1 MNSAP
6 AEAAYQQTLKESS
19 YNACFLIP
27 CFNHGATMPTVVS
40 SLLKFELPIII
51 VDDGSELAT
60 KQFLTPLADN
70 PSVTLVTLEQNQ
82 GKGGAVKAGIK
93 RAQELGFS
101 HTIQIDA
108 DGQHDLDALPALIQ
122 ASQAKPQRLISGQP
136 VYDESV
142 PKARLYGRYATHIW
156 VWIETL
162 SLSIKDSMCGFRAY
176 PIDKTQTVLNKYD
189 VGSRMDFDIEIL
201 VRLYWEGCDI
211 DFIETRV
218 IYPENGISHFDALW
232 DNVKISWMHTR
243 LFFGMLPRAPKLIAR
258 HFKSDSAESLSAT
271 ESLSA
276 AKSLPAENSQGSSAN
291 SKQINSKQKGSE
303 QPHWSRTQ
311 ERGTVLGIKLLLA
324 VYTLLGRGVFNLILR
339 GVMRYYHLTGK
350 RARNASEQ
358 YLFQLKAY
366 AEQQNI
372 ELPTELTS
380 YNHLLSFGHTM
391 LDKLAAWKGDFSA
404 DNLTIHGQEQFESM
418 VANQQGVLILGS
430 HLGNIELCRAL
441 GRRHSNIKINAL
453 VFTEHAERF
462 NSVMKAVN
470 PQSDLNLIQVTSMGP
485 DTAILLQ
492 QKLEQGEWIVIVG
505 DRTSTSK
512 ESRSVWAEFLGKEAP
527 FPQGPFMLASI
538 LKAPVFLLFGLRDDT
553 QSKPHFN
560 VYFEHFSDKIELP
573 RKTREQS
580 LQQVV
585 QKYANRLQHYTLKAP
600 LQWYNFFNFWTL
612 SNQHHD
618 EKESK

>member
-1 MNSAP
+1 VNSAP
-6 AEAAYQQTLKESS
+6 IEAVSQQTLKESN
-19 YNACFLIP
+19 YKACFLIP
-27 CFNHGATMPTVVS
+27 CFNHGATMPSVVS
-40 SLLKFELPIII
+40 SLLNFELPIII
-51 VDDGSELAT
+51 IDDGSELAT
-60 KQFLTPLADN
+60 KQFLTPLADSPN
-70 PSVTLVTLEQNQ
+70 VTLVTLEQNQ

-93 RAQELGFS
+93 KAQELGFS
-101 HTIQIDA
+101 HAIQIDA

-136 VYDESV
+136 IYDDSV

-211 DFIETRV
+211 DFVETRV

-243 LFFGMLPRAPKLIAR
+243 LFFGMLPRAPKLITR
-258 HFKSDSAESLSAT
+258 HFKTDSVKSGQNQDSLAESN
-271 ESLSA
+271 
-276 AKSLPAENSQGSSAN
+276 KNGP
-291 SKQINSKQKGSE
+291 E

-404 DNLTIHGQEQFESM
+404 DNLTIHGQDQFESM
-418 VANQQGVLILGS
+418 VENQQGVLILGS

-527 FPQGPFMLASI
+527 FPQGPFMLASV
-538 LKAPVFLLFGLRDDT
+538 LKAPVFLLFGLRDDS

-585 QKYANRLQHYTLKAP
+585 QKYADRLEHYTLKAP

-612 SNQHHD
+612 SKHHD

>member
-6 AEAAYQQTLKESS
+6 VEAASQHPTEESS
-19 YNACFLIP
+19 YKACFLIP
-27 CFNHGATMPTVVS
+27 CFNHGATMPAVVS
-40 SLLKFELPIII
+40 SLHSFELPIII
-51 VDDGSELAT
+51 VDDGSELTT
-60 KQFLTPLADN
+60 KQFLAPLAEN
-70 PSVTLVTLEQNQ
+70 SNVTLVTLEQNQ

-93 RAQELGFS
+93 KAQQLGFS
-101 HTIQIDA
+101 HAIQVDA
-108 DGQHDLDALPALIQ
+108 DGQHDLEALPTLIE

-176 PIDKTQTVLNKYD
+176 PINQTQAVFSKYD

-211 DFIETRV
+211 DFVETRV

-258 HFKSDSAESLSAT
+258 HFKSDSADNNQSLSTDSEPQA
-271 ESLSA
+271 
-276 AKSLPAENSQGSSAN
+276 
-291 SKQINSKQKGSE
+291 SE

-311 ERGTVLGIKLLLA
+311 ERGTVLGIKLLLTI
-324 VYTLLGRGVFNLILR
+324 YTLLGRGVFNLILR

-404 DNLTIHGQEQFESM
+404 ENLTIHGQDQFENM

-527 FPQGPFMLASI
+527 FPQGPFMLASV
-538 LKAPVFLLFGLRDDT
+538 LKAPVFLLFGLRDDS
-553 QSKPHFN
+553 QKKPHFN

-580 LQQVV
+580 LKQVV
-585 QKYANRLQHYTLKAP
+585 QQYADRLQHYTLKAP

-612 SNQHHD
+612 SKHHD

>member
-6 AEAAYQQTLKESS
+6 IEAVSQPTLKESN

-27 CFNHGATMPTVVS
+27 CFNHGATMPAVVS
-40 SLLKFELPIII
+40 SLHHFELPIII
-51 VDDGSELAT
+51 VDDGSELTT
-60 KQFLTPLADN
+60 KQFLAPLAEN
-70 PSVTLVTLEQNQ
+70 SNVTLVTLEQNQ

-93 RAQELGFS
+93 RAQQLGFS
-101 HTIQIDA
+101 HAIQIDA
-108 DGQHDLDALPALIQ
+108 DGQHDLEALPALIQ
-122 ASQAKPQRLISGQP
+122 ASQTKPQRLISGQP

-211 DFIETRV
+211 DFVETRV

-258 HFKSDSAESLSAT
+258 HFKSDSVKSGQNQDSLAEPHKN
-271 ESLSA
+271 E
-276 AKSLPAENSQGSSAN
+276 
-291 SKQINSKQKGSE
+291 SE

-372 ELPTELTS
+372 DLPAELTS

-391 LDKLAAWKGDFSA
+391 LDKLAAWKGDFSV
-404 DNLTIHGQEQFESM
+404 DNLTIHGQDQFESM
-418 VANQQGVLILGS
+418 VENQQGVLILGS

-527 FPQGPFMLASI
+527 FPQGPFMLASV
-538 LKAPVFLLFGLRDDT
+538 LKAPVFLLFGLRDDS
-553 QSKPHFN
+553 QSKPHFD

-585 QKYANRLQHYTLKAP
+585 QKYANRLEHYTLKAP

-612 SNQHHD
+612 SKHHD

>member
-1 MNSAP
+1 MNSA
-6 AEAAYQQTLKESS
+6 AVEATSQHQKKESS

-27 CFNHGATMPTVVS
+27 CFNHGATMPSVVS
-40 SLLKFELPIII
+40 SLHHFELPIII
-51 VDDGSELAT
+51 VDDGSESAT
-60 KQFLTPLADN
+60 KQFLAPLTDS

-101 HTIQIDA
+101 HAIQIDA
-108 DGQHDLDALPALIQ
+108 DGQHDLEALPALIQ
-122 ASQAKPQRLISGQP
+122 ASQAKPMRLISGQP
-136 VYDESV
+136 IYDDSV

-176 PIDKTQTVLNKYD
+176 PINQTQAVLSKYD

-211 DFIETRV
+211 DFVETRV

-258 HFKSDSAESLSAT
+258 HFKSDSAKSGQNQDSLAESNKN
-271 ESLSA
+271 E
-276 AKSLPAENSQGSSAN
+276 
-291 SKQINSKQKGSE
+291 SE

-372 ELPTELTS
+372 ELPAELTS

-404 DNLTIHGQEQFESM
+404 DNLTIHGQDQFESM

-527 FPQGPFMLASI
+527 FPQGPFMLASV
-538 LKAPVFLLFGLRDDT
+538 LKAPVFLLFGLRDDS
-553 QSKPHFN
+553 QRKPHFN

-580 LQQVV
+580 LKQVV
-585 QKYANRLQHYTLKAP
+585 QQYADRLQHYTLRAP

-612 SNQHHD
+612 SKHHD

>member
-1 MNSAP
+1 MNSTP
-6 AEAAYQQTLKESS
+6 NEAVSQHAASESN
-19 YNACFLIP
+19 YKACFLIP
-27 CFNHGATMPTVVS
+27 CFNHGATMPSVVS
-40 SLLKFELPIII
+40 SLLNFELPIII
-51 VDDGSELAT
+51 VDDGSELET

-70 PSVTLVTLEQNQ
+70 SNVTLVTLKHNQ

-93 RAQELGFS
+93 KAQALGFS
-101 HTIQIDA
+101 HAIQIDA
-108 DGQHDLDALPALIQ
+108 DGQHDLEALPALIQ
-122 ASQAKPQRLISGQP
+122 ASQERPQRLISGQP

-176 PIDKTQTVLNKYD
+176 PINQTQAVLNKYD
-189 VGSRMDFDIEIL
+189 VGSRMDFDIEVL

-218 IYPENGISHFDALW
+218 IYPENGVSHFDALW

-258 HFKSDSAESLSAT
+258 HFKSDSTKSGQTQDFLAESNNNA
-271 ESLSA
+271 
-276 AKSLPAENSQGSSAN
+276 
-291 SKQINSKQKGSE
+291 SE

-324 VYTLLGRGVFNLILR
+324 VYTLLGRSVFNLILR

-372 ELPTELTS
+372 ALPTELTS

-391 LDKLAAWKGDFSA
+391 LDKLAAWKGDFSV
-404 DNLTIHGQEQFESM
+404 DNLTIHGQDQFESM
-418 VANQQGVLILGS
+418 VANKQGVLILGS

-512 ESRSVWAEFLGKEAP
+512 ESRSVWAEFLGKQAP
-527 FPQGPFMLASI
+527 FPQGPFMLASV
-538 LKAPVFLLFGLRDDT
+538 LKAPVFLLFGLRDDS
-553 QSKPHFN
+553 QPKPHFN
-560 VYFEHFSDKIELP
+560 VYFEHFSDKIALP
-573 RKTREQS
+573 RNVREQS

-585 QKYANRLQHYTLKAP
+585 QQYADRLQHYTLKAP
-600 LQWYNFFNFWTL
+600 LQWYNFYNFWTL

>member
-6 AEAAYQQTLKESS
+6 IEAVSQQTLKESS

-27 CFNHGATMPTVVS
+27 CFNHGATMPSVVS
-40 SLLKFELPIII
+40 SLLNFELPIII
-51 VDDGSELAT
+51 VDDGSELET
-60 KQFLTPLADN
+60 KQFLTPLAESPN
-70 PSVTLVTLEQNQ
+70 VTLVTLEQNQ

-101 HTIQIDA
+101 HAIQIDA

-122 ASQAKPQRLISGQP
+122 ASQDKPLRLISGQP

-211 DFIETRV
+211 DFVETRV

-258 HFKSDSAESLSAT
+258 HFKSDSAKKLS
-271 ESLSA
+271 
-276 AKSLPAENSQGSSAN
+276 AENSQDSSADSRQVN
-291 SKQINSKQKGSE
+291 SEQIGSE

-372 ELPTELTS
+372 ELPAELTS

-391 LDKLAAWKGDFSA
+391 LDKLAAWKGDFSV
-404 DNLTIHGQEQFESM
+404 DNLSIHGQEQFESM
-418 VANQQGVLILGS
+418 VANKQGVLILGS

-505 DRTSTSK
+505 DRTSTNK

-527 FPQGPFMLASI
+527 FPQGPFMLASV
-538 LKAPVFLLFGLRDDT
+538 LKAPVFLLFGLRDDS

-585 QKYANRLQHYTLKAP
+585 QKYANRLEHYTLKAP
-600 LQWYNFFNFWTL
+600 LQWYNFFYFWTL
-612 SNQHHD
+612 SKHHD

>member
-1 MNSAP
+1 MNSA
-6 AEAAYQQTLKESS
+6 EATSQHQTKESS

-27 CFNHGATMPTVVS
+27 CFNHGATMPAVVS
-40 SLLKFELPIII
+40 SLLNFELPIII
-51 VDDGSELAT
+51 VDDGSELET
-60 KQFLTPLADN
+60 KQFLTPLADS

-101 HTIQIDA
+101 HAIQIDA

-122 ASQAKPQRLISGQP
+122 ASQTKPQHLISGQP

-211 DFIETRV
+211 DFVETRV

-258 HFKSDSAESLSAT
+258 HFKSDSAKKLSAD
-271 ESLSA
+271 
-276 AKSLPAENSQGSSAN
+276 NSQDSSADSRQVN
-291 SKQINSKQKGSE
+291 SEQIGSE

-372 ELPTELTS
+372 ELPAELTS

-391 LDKLAAWKGDFSA
+391 LDKLAAWKGDFSV
-404 DNLTIHGQEQFESM
+404 DNLSIHGQEQFESM

-527 FPQGPFMLASI
+527 FPQGPFMLASV
-538 LKAPVFLLFGLRDDT
+538 LKAPVFLLFGLRDDS

-585 QKYANRLQHYTLKAP
+585 QKYADRLEHYTLKAP

-612 SNQHHD
+612 SKHHD

>member
-6 AEAAYQQTLKESS
+6 LEATSQHQLKERS

-27 CFNHGATMPTVVS
+27 CFNHGATMPAVVS
-40 SLLKFELPIII
+40 SLLNFKLPIII
-51 VDDGSELAT
+51 VDDDSELET
-60 KQFLTPLADN
+60 KQFLTPLADS
-70 PSVTLVTLEQNQ
+70 PSVTLVTLDQNQ

-101 HTIQIDA
+101 HAIQIDA
-108 DGQHDLDALPALIQ
+108 DGQHDLEALPALIQ
-122 ASQAKPQRLISGQP
+122 ASQGKPQRLISGQP
-136 VYDESV
+136 IYDESV

-211 DFIETRV
+211 DFVETRV

-258 HFKSDSAESLSAT
+258 HFKSDSP
-271 ESLSA
+271 
-276 AKSLPAENSQGSSAN
+276 KSGQNQASSTGSNSN
-291 SKQINSKQKGSE
+291 ELE

-324 VYTLLGRGVFNLILR
+324 IYTLLGRRVFNLILR

-372 ELPTELTS
+372 ELPAELTS

-404 DNLTIHGQEQFESM
+404 DNLTIHGQDQFESM
-418 VANQQGVLILGS
+418 VANKQGVLILGS

-512 ESRSVWAEFLGKEAP
+512 ESRSVWAEFLGKKAP
-527 FPQGPFMLASI
+527 FPQGPFMLASV
-538 LKAPVFLLFGLRDDT
+538 LKAPVFLLFGLRDDS

-585 QKYANRLQHYTLKAP
+585 QKYADRLQHYTLKAP

-612 SNQHHD
+612 SKHHD
-618 EKESK
+618 EKKSK

>member
-6 AEAAYQQTLKESS
+6 VEAVSQQNLKESS
-19 YNACFLIP
+19 YKACFLIP
-27 CFNHGATMPTVVS
+27 CFNHGATMPAVVS
-40 SLLKFELPIII
+40 SLHHFELPIII
-51 VDDGSELAT
+51 VDDGSELTT
-60 KQFLTPLADN
+60 KQFLAPLAEN
-70 PSVTLVTLEQNQ
+70 SNVTLVTLEQNQ

-93 RAQELGFS
+93 KAQQLGFS
-101 HTIQIDA
+101 HAIQIDA

-122 ASQAKPQRLISGQP
+122 ASQDKPQRLISGQP

-211 DFIETRV
+211 DFVETRV

-258 HFKSDSAESLSAT
+258 HFKSDSVKSGQNQDSLVESNKN
-271 ESLSA
+271 ESV
-276 AKSLPAENSQGSSAN
+276 
-291 SKQINSKQKGSE
+291 

-324 VYTLLGRGVFNLILR
+324 VYTLLGRCVFNLILR

-372 ELPTELTS
+372 ELPAELTS

-391 LDKLAAWKGDFSA
+391 LDKLAAWKGDFSV
-404 DNLTIHGQEQFESM
+404 DNLTIHGQDQFESM
-418 VANQQGVLILGS
+418 VENQQGVLILGS

-527 FPQGPFMLASI
+527 FPQGPFMLASV
-538 LKAPVFLLFGLRDDT
+538 LKAPVFLLFGLRDDS

-585 QKYANRLQHYTLKAP
+585 QKYADRLEHYTLKAP

-612 SNQHHD
+612 SKHHD

>member
-6 AEAAYQQTLKESS
+6 AEAASQHVTKESN
-19 YNACFLIP
+19 YKACFLIP
-27 CFNHGATMPTVVS
+27 CFNHGETMPAVVS
-40 SLLKFELPIII
+40 SLHHFELTIII
-51 VDDGSELAT
+51 VDDGSELTT
-60 KQFLTPLADN
+60 KQFLAPLVENSNVA
-70 PSVTLVTLEQNQ
+70 LVTLEQNQ

-101 HTIQIDA
+101 HAIQIDA
-108 DGQHDLDALPALIQ
+108 DGQHDLDALPALIE

-136 VYDESV
+136 VYDDSV

-176 PIDKTQTVLNKYD
+176 PIDKAQTVLNKYD

-218 IYPENGISHFDALW
+218 IYPENGVSHFDALW

-258 HFKSDSAESLSAT
+258 HFKSDSEDHLTSSTQFSESNQAQQ
-271 ESLSA
+271 A
-276 AKSLPAENSQGSSAN
+276 PNST
-291 SKQINSKQKGSE
+291 E

-324 VYTLLGRGVFNLILR
+324 VYSLLGRGVFNLILR

-358 YLFQLKAY
+358 YLFQLKTY

-372 ELPTELTS
+372 DLPAELTS

-391 LDKLAAWKGDFSA
+391 LDKLAAWKGDFSV

-418 VANQQGVLILGS
+418 VENQQGVLILGS

-441 GRRHSNIKINAL
+441 GRRHSHIKINAL

-527 FPQGPFMLASI
+527 FPQGPFMLASV
-538 LKAPVFLLFGLRDDT
+538 LKAPVFLLFGLRDDSQT
-553 QSKPHFN
+553 KPHFN

-585 QKYANRLQHYTLKAP
+585 QKYADRLQHYTLKAP

-612 SNQHHD
+612 SKHHD
-618 EKESK
+618 ENKSK

>member
-6 AEAAYQQTLKESS
+6 IEATSQDQTKESS

-27 CFNHGATMPTVVS
+27 CFNHGATMPAVVS
-40 SLLKFELPIII
+40 SLHHFELPIII
-51 VDDGSELAT
+51 VDDGSELTT
-60 KQFLTPLADN
+60 KQFLAPLAEN
-70 PSVTLVTLEQNQ
+70 SYVTLVTLEQNQ

-93 RAQELGFS
+93 KAQELGFS
-101 HTIQIDA
+101 HAIQIDA

-136 VYDESV
+136 IYDDSV

-211 DFIETRV
+211 DFVETRV

-258 HFKSDSAESLSAT
+258 HFKSDSAKSGQNQDSLAESNKN
-271 ESLSA
+271 E
-276 AKSLPAENSQGSSAN
+276 
-291 SKQINSKQKGSE
+291 SE

-372 ELPTELTS
+372 ELPAELTS

-391 LDKLAAWKGDFSA
+391 LDKLAAWKGDFSV
-404 DNLTIHGQEQFESM
+404 DNLTIHGQDQFESM
-418 VANQQGVLILGS
+418 VENQQGVLILGS

-527 FPQGPFMLASI
+527 FPQGPFMLASV
-538 LKAPVFLLFGLRDDT
+538 LKAPVFLLFGLRDDS

-585 QKYANRLQHYTLKAP
+585 QKYANRLEHYTLKAP

-612 SNQHHD
+612 SKHHD

>member
-6 AEAAYQQTLKESS
+6 LETISQHQLKESS

-27 CFNHGATMPTVVS
+27 CFNHGATMPAVVS
-40 SLLKFELPIII
+40 SLHHFELPIII

-60 KQFLTPLADN
+60 KQFLTPLADS

-101 HTIQIDA
+101 HAIQIDA
-108 DGQHDLDALPALIQ
+108 DGQHDLEALPALIQ
-122 ASQAKPQRLISGQP
+122 ASQNKPQRLISGQP

-142 PKARLYGRYATHIW
+142 PKARLYGRYATHVW

-211 DFIETRV
+211 DFVETRV

-258 HFKSDSAESLSAT
+258 HFKSDSA
-271 ESLSA
+271 
-276 AKSLPAENSQGSSAN
+276 KSGRNQDSSTGPN
-291 SKQINSKQKGSE
+291 NNELE

-366 AEQQNI
+366 AEQQSI
-372 ELPTELTS
+372 ELPAELTS

-404 DNLTIHGQEQFESM
+404 DNLTIHGQDQFESM
-418 VANQQGVLILGS
+418 VANKQGVLILGS

-512 ESRSVWAEFLGKEAP
+512 ESRSVWAEFLGKKAP
-527 FPQGPFMLASI
+527 FPQGPFMLASV
-538 LKAPVFLLFGLRDDT
+538 LKAPVFLLFGLRDDS

-585 QKYANRLQHYTLKAP
+585 QKYADRLQHYTLKAP

-612 SNQHHD
+612 SKHHD

>member
-1 MNSAP
+1 MNSTP
-6 AEAAYQQTLKESS
+6 VEATSQHQLKESS

-27 CFNHGATMPTVVS
+27 CFNHGATMPAVVS
-40 SLLKFELPIII
+40 SLHHFELPIII
-51 VDDGSELAT
+51 VDDGSELST
-60 KQFLTPLADN
+60 KQFLAPLADS

-93 RAQELGFS
+93 RAKKLGFS
-101 HTIQIDA
+101 HAIQIDA
-108 DGQHDLDALPALIQ
+108 DGQHDLEALPALIQ
-122 ASQAKPQRLISGQP
+122 ASQDKPQRLISGQP

-142 PKARLYGRYATHIW
+142 PKARLYGRYATHVW

-176 PIDKTQTVLNKYD
+176 PINQTQTVLNKYD

-211 DFIETRV
+211 DFVETRV

-258 HFKSDSAESLSAT
+258 HFKSDSA
-271 ESLSA
+271 
-276 AKSLPAENSQGSSAN
+276 KSGQNQDSSTGPN
-291 SKQINSKQKGSE
+291 NNELE

-324 VYTLLGRGVFNLILR
+324 IYTLLGRGVFNLILR

-372 ELPTELTS
+372 ELPAELTS

-404 DNLTIHGQEQFESM
+404 DNLTIHGQDQFESM
-418 VANQQGVLILGS
+418 VANKQGVLILGS

-527 FPQGPFMLASI
+527 FPQGPFMLASV
-538 LKAPVFLLFGLRDDT
+538 LKAPVFLLFGLRDDS

-585 QKYANRLQHYTLKAP
+585 QKYADRLQHYTLKAP

-612 SNQHHD
+612 SKHHD

>member
-6 AEAAYQQTLKESS
+6 VEATSQDQTKESS
-19 YNACFLIP
+19 YKACFLTP
-27 CFNHGATMPTVVS
+27 CFNHGATMPAVVS
-40 SLLKFELPIII
+40 SLHHFELPIII

-60 KQFLTPLADN
+60 KQFLAPLAEN
-70 PSVTLVTLEQNQ
+70 SNVTLVTLEQNQ

-93 RAQELGFS
+93 KAHELGFS
-101 HTIQIDA
+101 HAIQIDA
-108 DGQHDLDALPALIQ
+108 DGQHDLEALPALIE

-176 PIDKTQTVLNKYD
+176 PINQTQAVLSKYD

-211 DFIETRV
+211 DFVETRV

-232 DNVKISWMHTR
+232 DNIKISWMHTR
-243 LFFGMLPRAPKLIAR
+243 LFFGMLPRTPKLIAR
-258 HFKSDSAESLSAT
+258 HFKSDSADNNQSLSTDSEPQA
-271 ESLSA
+271 
-276 AKSLPAENSQGSSAN
+276 
-291 SKQINSKQKGSE
+291 SE

-311 ERGTVLGIKLLLA
+311 ERGTVLGIKLLLTI
-324 VYTLLGRGVFNLILR
+324 YTLLGRGVFNLILR
-339 GVMRYYHLTGK
+339 GVMRYYHITGK

-372 ELPTELTS
+372 ELPVELTS

-404 DNLTIHGQEQFESM
+404 ENLTIHGQDQFENM

-527 FPQGPFMLASI
+527 FPQGPFMLASV
-538 LKAPVFLLFGLRDDT
+538 LKAPVFLLFGLRDDS
-553 QSKPHFN
+553 QRKPHFN

-585 QKYANRLQHYTLKAP
+585 QQYADRLQHYTLKAP

-612 SNQHHD
+612 SKHHD

>member
-6 AEAAYQQTLKESS
+6 ADAAYQQTLKESS

-108 DGQHDLDALPALIQ
+108 DGQHDLDALPALIE

-211 DFIETRV
+211 DFVETRV

-258 HFKSDSAESLSAT
+258 HFKSDSAKKLS
-271 ESLSA
+271 
-276 AKSLPAENSQGSSAN
+276 AENSQDSSADSRQVH
-291 SKQINSKQKGSE
+291 SKQINSKQIGSE

-339 GVMRYYHLTGK
+339 GVMRYYHLTGT

-372 ELPTELTS
+372 ELPAKLTS

-391 LDKLAAWKGDFSA
+391 LDKLAAWKGDFSV
-404 DNLTIHGQEQFESM
+404 DNLSIHGQEQFESM

-527 FPQGPFMLASI
+527 FPQGPFMLASV
-538 LKAPVFLLFGLRDDT
+538 LKAPVFLLFGLRDDS

-612 SNQHHD
+612 SKHHD

>member
-6 AEAAYQQTLKESS
+6 IEAVSQQTLKESN
-19 YNACFLIP
+19 YKACFLIP
-27 CFNHGATMPTVVS
+27 CFNHGATMPLVVS
-40 SLLKFELPIII
+40 SLLNFGLPIII

-60 KQFLTPLADN
+60 KQFLTPLAESPN
-70 PSVTLVTLEQNQ
+70 VTLVTLEQNQ

-93 RAQELGFS
+93 KAQELGFS
-101 HTIQIDA
+101 HSIQIDA
-108 DGQHDLDALPALIQ
+108 DGQHDLDALPTLIQ
-122 ASQAKPQRLISGQP
+122 ASQDKPQRLISGQP

-211 DFIETRV
+211 DFVETRV

-258 HFKSDSAESLSAT
+258 HFKSDSVKSGQNQDSLAEPHKN
-271 ESLSA
+271 E
-276 AKSLPAENSQGSSAN
+276 
-291 SKQINSKQKGSE
+291 SE

-372 ELPTELTS
+372 ELPAELTS

-391 LDKLAAWKGDFSA
+391 LDKLAAWKGDFSV
-404 DNLTIHGQEQFESM
+404 DNLTIHGQDQFESM
-418 VANQQGVLILGS
+418 VENQQGVLILGS

-527 FPQGPFMLASI
+527 FPQGPFMLASV
-538 LKAPVFLLFGLRDDT
+538 LKAPVFLLFGLRDDS
-553 QSKPHFN
+553 QPKPHFN

-573 RKTREQS
+573 RKTREHS

-585 QKYANRLQHYTLKAP
+585 QKYANRLEHYTLKAP

-612 SNQHHD
+612 SKHHD

>member
-6 AEAAYQQTLKESS
+6 LEATSQHRLKESS

-27 CFNHGATMPTVVS
+27 CFNHGATMPAVVS
-40 SLLKFELPIII
+40 SLHHFELPIII

-60 KQFLTPLADN
+60 KQFLAPLADS

-93 RAQELGFS
+93 QAQELGFS
-101 HTIQIDA
+101 HAIQIDA
-108 DGQHDLDALPALIQ
+108 DGQHDLEALPALIQ
-122 ASQAKPQRLISGQP
+122 ASQNKPQRLISGQP

-162 SLSIKDSMCGFRAY
+162 SLTIKDSMCGFRAY
-176 PIDKTQTVLNKYD
+176 PINQTQTVLNKYD

-211 DFIETRV
+211 DFVETRV

-258 HFKSDSAESLSAT
+258 HFKSTSAEDGQNQDSRA
-271 ESLSA
+271 
-276 AKSLPAENSQGSSAN
+276 GSN
-291 SKQINSKQKGSE
+291 NNESE

-324 VYTLLGRGVFNLILR
+324 IYTLLGRGVFNLILR

-404 DNLTIHGQEQFESM
+404 DNLTIHGQDQFESM
-418 VANQQGVLILGS
+418 VANKQGVLILGS

-527 FPQGPFMLASI
+527 FPQGPFMLASV
-538 LKAPVFLLFGLRDDT
+538 LKAPVFLLFGLRDDS

-585 QKYANRLQHYTLKAP
+585 QKYADRLQHYTLKAP

-612 SNQHHD
+612 SKHHD